1 MVKLRSQDPWIRR
14 LQWPHP
20 GWPEV
25 SHPALIPQ
33 WVCVCVCVCAR
44 ACVHAH
50 AHVRM
55 GGGEAPP
62 WAGWVTESGFSLR

>member
-33 WVCVCVCVCAR
+33 CVCVCVCVCVR
-44 ACVHAH
+44 ACTRTLTSAW
-50 AHVRM
+50 
-55 GGGEAPP
+55 GEGRLRPGQ
-62 WAGWVTESGFSLR
+62 AG